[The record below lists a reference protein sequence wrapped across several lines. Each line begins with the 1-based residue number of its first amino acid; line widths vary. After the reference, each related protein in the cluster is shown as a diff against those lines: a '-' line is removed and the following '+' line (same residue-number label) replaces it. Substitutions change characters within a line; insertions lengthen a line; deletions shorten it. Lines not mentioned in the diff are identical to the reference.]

1 MDTWLLPVPG
11 VYVFVVVVV
20 RTGVGAMAPVQLV
33 LTAVVAVTA
42 AAAAAAV
49 EVVSSSG
56 WQGPLIGVVV
66 SFMRS
71 EFAAAVG
78 GTFLCGVSG

>member
-33 LTAVVAVTA
+33 LTAVAVAVT
-42 AAAAAAV
+42 AAAAAV

-56 WQGPLIGVVV
+56 WQGPLIGVVVV